1 MTDELMSSLS
11 KLVSMKSKADK
22 KTKPLNSIKVSKKIY
37 LAGREIKPVT
47 APAAA
52 TPATPVALGQRRKE
66 LTKKINAEAKP
77 GYSDLLEYQ
86 KVSQQIDKQIEDAYS
101 NLGKKFD
108 I

>member
-11 KLVSMKSKADK
+11 KLVAMRSKADK

-47 APAAA
+47 APAT